1 MTTIITEL
9 QSLSPSAIIELFQL
23 YTYANLHGSTN
34 TYYFHSGVNSR
45 LFPGA
50 VVWNGTKYEAFP
62 IQATGFEYSGTGTL
76 PRPTLTVSNLFSTIT
91 SILLSIN
98 DTNPGND
105 LIGAK
110 LVRIRTCARYLDA
123 VNFEN
128 NQNPYGTPDPTAEMP
143 REIYYVDRKVSENRD
158 AVQFELTSSLDLIGV
173 RLPGRQCISSVCQW
187 VYRGAE
193 CGYSGAAGFDENDD
207 PLTTVVATNFVFN
220 DATLTAG
227 QSLGPNE
234 YLTSANGWYRLLM
247 QEDGNLVIYNK
258 ALVAVWNTLTF
269 GKGLSRF
276 IYQEDGNLVVY
287 DATGNPTWYAN
298 TENLASIT
306 TLEFA
311 KLLPLI
317 YPQGDFDSAAMV
329 AATNFSAGTS
339 SVSTTGSGY
348 KLYAGDSL
356 TSANGWYQ
364 LLMQRDGN
372 LVVYNKANEPVW
384 FTATAGAAYAWF
396 QPDGNLVVYRIS
408 DGTAIWASN
417 TSIKGTTVYVPATNF
432 QTGTGQITASNTNA
446 SKLLSGQSIYSS
458 NGWYRLTMQAD
469 GNLVITNKANVVTWA
484 TNTAGSGAT
493 FAWFQADGNFV
504 LYDNSLNVKWTSW
517 NGPNYPYNTG
527 TLLWLQPDG
536 NLVIYNAAGQFLWY
550 SGTPSTVEPT
560 VPSTTPATGTLTMQD
575 DGNLSINSSATNLWN
590 AGYSSAV
597 EPTVKSETG
606 DNRAHTFFWEIF
618 GSGTSQSGVTKNVT
632 RAFTF
637 GARSITLRF
646 NGTAN
651 VNLPTSPTPHYSG
664 ESKSWTLNSTTFISS
679 TGKWYRDE
687 WFDLIIATS
696 TNNPFRNHPLGT
708 ITESGRQYR
717 ITGVSSST
725 GTLTLQNDGNLVLG
739 DGSGNPLYSI
749 GYSNTTEPKV
759 ATGAGGGTA
768 EDVCGKRLNSCRVRF
783 GSNVDLPFGS
793 FPGVGQYF

>member
-23 YTYANLHGSTN
+23 HTYANLHGSTS
-34 TYYFHSGVNSR
+34 TYYFHSGVNSH

-50 VVWNGTKYEAFP
+50 IVWNGTKYEAFP
-62 IQATGFEYSGTGTL
+62 IQATGFQYSGTGTL
-76 PRPTLTVSNLFSTIT
+76 PRPTLTVSNLLGTIT
-91 SILLSIN
+91 SVLLSVN

-105 LIGAK
+105 LVGAK

-143 REIYYVDRKVSENRD
+143 NEIYYVDRKVSENRNV
-158 AVQFELTSSLDLIGV
+158 VQFELTSSLDLMGV

-187 VYRGAE
+187 LYRSAE
-193 CGYSGAAGFDENDD
+193 CSYSGAAGFDENDN
-207 PLTTVVATNFVFN
+207 PLATVIPANYAFN
-220 DATLTAG
+220 NAILVAG

-234 YLTSANGWYRLLM
+234 YLTSSNGWYRLLM

-258 ALVAVWNTLTF
+258 ALNVIWNTLTF

-287 DATGNPTWYAN
+287 DAARNPTWYSN

-311 KLLPLI
+311 KLLPLT
-317 YPQGDFDSAAMV
+317 YPQGDFDSATMV
-329 AATNFSAGTS
+329 PATNFSPGIS
-339 SVSTTGSGY
+339 SVNTDGSGY

-356 TSANGWYQ
+356 ISANGWYK
-364 LLMQRDGN
+364 LSMQRDGN
-372 LVVYNKANEPVW
+372 LVIYNKANEPVW
-384 FTATAGAAYAWF
+384 FTATAGASYAWF

-408 DGTAIWASN
+408 DAVAIWASN
-417 TSIKGTTVYVPATNF
+417 TSIKGTTNYVPAANF
-432 QTGTGQITASNTNA
+432 QTGTGQITGSNTNA
-446 SKLLSGQSIYSS
+446 SKLMSGQSIYSS
-458 NGWYRLTMQAD
+458 NGWYRLTMQGD
-469 GNLVITNKANVVTWA
+469 GNLVVTNKANIVTWA

-493 FAWFQADGNFV
+493 FAWFQGDGNLV
-504 LYDNSLNVKWTSW
+504 LYDNLLNVKWASW

-527 TLLWLQPDG
+527 TLLWMQPDG
-536 NLVIYNAAGQFLWY
+536 NLVIYNTAGQFLWY
-550 SGTPSTVEPT
+550 SGTPSNVEPT
-560 VPSTTPATGTLTMQD
+560 VPVTTPATGTLTIQD
-575 DGNLSINSSATNLWN
+575 DGNLSINSGATNLWN

-597 EPTVKSETG
+597 EPKVKSETG

-618 GSGTSQSGVTKNVT
+618 GSGTSQSGMTKNVT
-632 RAFTF
+632 RTFTF
-637 GARSITLRF
+637 GTRSITLRF

-651 VNLPTSPTPHYSG
+651 INLPTSPTPHYSG

-687 WFDLIIATS
+687 WFDLIISTS
-696 TNNPFRNHPLGT
+696 ANNPFRNHPRGT

-725 GTLTLQNDGNLVLG
+725 GTLTLRNDGNLVLD

-749 GYSNTTEPKV
+749 GYSNPTEPKI
-759 ATGAGGGTA
+759 ATGVGGGTA